1 LDEIPKAVVVT
12 LLRAGDGWHGNDH
25 PRFRHTALNSSRTM
39 GSLRQPDDNSRSKVQ
54 NVRKDSSG
62 APQLSDYELATQN
75 AEQEAVDAEGFA
87 SMW

>member
-1 LDEIPKAVVVT
+1 
-12 LLRAGDGWHGNDH
+12 
-25 PRFRHTALNSSRTM
+25 M